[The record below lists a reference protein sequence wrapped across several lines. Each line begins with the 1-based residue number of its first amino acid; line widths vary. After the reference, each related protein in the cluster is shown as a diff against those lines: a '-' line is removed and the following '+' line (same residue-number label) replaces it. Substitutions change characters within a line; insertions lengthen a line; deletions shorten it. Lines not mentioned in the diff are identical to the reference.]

1 MEFLNALVWTVLV
14 VAIFYGSLNIIFIC
28 KASYTETASGAPAVW
43 FVRFVK
49 SVGVATVSI
58 LWLLFG

>member
-14 VAIFYGSLNIIFIC
+14 VAIFYGSLNMLFIC

-49 SVGVATVSI
+49 SVGVVTVSI